1 MNQAFQRRT
10 DKEKHQSGDY
20 YTGPDRYYDQITE
33 RTIIKVYSGGCYTT
47 DTKGEMM
54 VTILGSCIACCIHD
68 PMLNLG
74 GMNHFLVPG
83 EELATGSS
91 TPRHGVHA
99 MELLINGL
107 IKLGASKSR
116 MQAKIFGGA
125 ALLQAS
131 TAQIGAKNIAF
142 VKRFLSNENIPIIA
156 EDVGGNFPRRL
167 HYHPDTGKAMLRKL
181 QRQDDLKI
189 VEKEKQYIDSLQK
202 TKQDESDDVTL
213 F

>member
-1 MNQAFQRRT
+1 MKQNQAFQRRT
-10 DKEKHQSGDY
+10 DQEKHQAGDY
-20 YTGPDRYYDQITE
+20 YDGPERYYDQITE
-33 RTIIKVYSGGCYTT
+33 QTIVKIYSGGCYTT
-47 DTKGEMM
+47 NTQGEML

-68 PMLNLG
+68 PLLKVG

-83 EELATGSS
+83 EELATGASNA
-91 TPRHGVHA
+91 RHGVHA

-107 IKLGASKSR
+107 LKMGAVKSR
-116 MQAKIFGGA
+116 MVAKIFGGA
-125 ALLQAS
+125 SLLKTS
-131 TAQIGAKNIAF
+131 TAQIGSKNIAF
-142 VKRFLSNENIPIIA
+142 VKRFLTNEGIQVIS

-202 TKQDESDDVTL
+202 PAQDDDVTL